1 MFSHMKRA
9 HRCICNT
16 PQISNSKSQSIG
28 RLLILLSSAYVCVIF
43 RLFILFVSLP
53 YILLCSFVYF
63 LYKVIRSDF
72 LPLRLVFCYS
82 IKSSLRTLLWVWK
95 IIVIMIIRIKYRR
108 TFSLNPKKKK
118 HQRIY
123 LPINC
128 SNRVFHFPVQFECI
142 FFASTCLCCAVDV
155 DIYFSVYTFS
165 CINGFRRT
173 YKYISVFINQ
183 KAKNSSGDDEH

>member
-28 RLLILLSSAYVCVIF
+28 RLLILLSSAYVWVCVIF

-72 LPLRLVFCYS
+72 LPLRRVFCYS

-108 TFSLNPKKKK
+108 TFSLNPKKK
-118 HQRIY
+118 
-123 LPINC
+123 NT
-128 SNRVFHFPVQFECI
+128 NECI
-142 FFASTCLCCAVDV
+142 YRSTARTVCFTFLCSLNVFFSLQLVYAALSTS
-155 DIYFSVYTFS
+155 IYTFRF
-165 CINGFRRT
+165 IHFR
-173 YKYISVFINQ
+173 V
-183 KAKNSSGDDEH
+183 